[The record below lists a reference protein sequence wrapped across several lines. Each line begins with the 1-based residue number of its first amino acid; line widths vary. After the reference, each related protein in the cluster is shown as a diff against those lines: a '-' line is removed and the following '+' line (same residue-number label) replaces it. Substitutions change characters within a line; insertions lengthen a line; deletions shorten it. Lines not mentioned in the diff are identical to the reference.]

1 MLFVGR
7 GLESHLVFLLRFP
20 SKGPFI
26 FKGVGGLV
34 GFYNLP
40 TEIHMPPPP
49 PSDLHTIWGD
59 PPPIQESLMQLWENF
74 SCAPPLKPLFFGWPP
89 LDPTSPSLPKK
100 WTVPNVFQFV
110 NSPYHFYYNNIIL
123 SIIYLYF
130 SIIDCN
136 LHFIIIALFY
146 FGFKDVKHTWSYL

>member
-7 GLESHLVFLLRFP
+7 GLENHLVFLLRFP

-26 FKGVGGLV
+26 FKGVGGWWD
-34 GFYNLP
+34 F
-40 TEIHMPPPP
+40 TTCQQKFTCPPLIFILFGVTHPQSKTVWRNSGKIFPVPP
-49 PSDLHTIWGD
+49 
-59 PPPIQESLMQLWENF
+59 
-74 SCAPPLKPLFFGWPP
+74 PPLKPLFFGWPP
-89 LDPTSPSLPKK
+89 FDPTSPPLPKK

-136 LHFIIIALFY
+136 LHFIIVLFY
-146 FGFKDVKHTWSYL
+146 FGF